1 MYKYYMRAL
10 RGMFPDLSIHSTGAY
25 ALSTENCHVC
35 SLNRGHDMVF
45 DHLPSALIQ
54 EKNLENAAENQQL
67 PLSNFPEAS
76 TSRYDN
82 VVEAAQ

>member
-1 MYKYYMRAL
+1 MA
-10 RGMFPDLSIHSTGAY
+10 F
-25 ALSTENCHVC
+25 V
-35 SLNRGHDMVF
+35 
-45 DHLPSALIQ
+45 HLPSALIQ